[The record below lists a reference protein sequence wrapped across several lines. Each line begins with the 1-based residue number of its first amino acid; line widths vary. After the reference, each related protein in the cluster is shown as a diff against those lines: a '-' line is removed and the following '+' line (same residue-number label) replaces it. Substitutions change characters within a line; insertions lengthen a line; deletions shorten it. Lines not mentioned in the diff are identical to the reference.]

1 MGQIKELM
9 KNSEKTPEK
18 MTPREIQ
25 EMSENIKEIF
35 GETIITS
42 IVDKEIVEKEIVE
55 KEIVPSISP
64 EEMEKKLQETCEKAK
79 SQVRHEFEERFK
91 KILRDIVS
99 IKLKLNKF
107 VIQSEKNQKD
117 VVRIDAYNYDIE

>member
-42 IVDKEIVEKEIVE
+42 IVDKEIGE

>member
-42 IVDKEIVEKEIVE
+42 IVDKEIVE